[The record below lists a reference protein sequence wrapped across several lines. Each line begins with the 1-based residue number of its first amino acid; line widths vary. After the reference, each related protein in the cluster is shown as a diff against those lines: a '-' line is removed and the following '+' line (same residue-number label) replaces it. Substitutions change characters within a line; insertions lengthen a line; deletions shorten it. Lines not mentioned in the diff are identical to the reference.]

1 MENTFERASLKINEK
16 NRAKDTYLTPY
27 FLFIEMYVP
36 KQKIVL
42 GVLVC
47 TKQKIVLEVLVCT
60 TEDCVRGIGLYQTED
75 CVRGIGLYHRRLC

>member
-1 MENTFERASLKINEK
+1 VENTFERASLKINEK

-47 TKQKIVLEVLVCT
+47 TKQKIVLGVLVCTTIVLGVLVCT
-60 TEDCVRGIGLYQTED
+60 TEDCVRGIGLY
-75 CVRGIGLYHRRLC
+75 HRRLC